1 MRHYRRRVFTPQVL
15 AASDKLAADEK
26 QYFKKILNGKYEEA
40 DIIGSLKKLSSFLE
54 KHYGQKVVLLI
65 NEYDVPLDKAFQH
78 GYYREMAALIR
89 GLFGQA
95 LKTNDFLQFAVLTGC
110 LRVSKESIFTG
121 LNNFKVLIHCGRP
134 F

>member
-1 MRHYRRRVFTPQVL
+1 MRNYRRRVFTPQVL

-78 GYYREMAALIR
+78 RYYREMAALIR

-110 LRVSKESIFTG
+110 LRVSKESIFY
-121 LNNFKVLIHCGRP
+121 RAQ
-134 F
+134 

>member
-1 MRHYRRRVFTPQVL
+1 MRNYRRRVFTPQVL

-26 QYFKKILNGKYEEA
+26 QYFKKILNGKHEEA

-78 GYYREMAALIR
+78 GYYIDLHSY
-89 GLFGQA
+89 L
-95 LKTNDFLQFAVLTGC
+95 
-110 LRVSKESIFTG
+110 
-121 LNNFKVLIHCGRP
+121 
-134 F
+134 